1 VPVRGWLDMEIVK
14 VIIETI
20 KYIFL
25 GLIQGLTEV
34 IPVSSSG
41 HVKMAQ
47 QLLNI
52 TIDEGLL
59 FLILVNTGSLI
70 ALLYH
75 FRTLIIRI
83 VGNFFKYIFVKDSRE
98 FSKEDFEYLMKIVV
112 ASIPAAVIGFLFSD
126 TIEQIYI
133 QYGLVLVGTGLLVT
147 ATVLFV
153 ARDYSSMNGRQ
164 TISMKDAFT
173 IGFFQL
179 FALIPGLSRNAVTTS
194 TGLFRK
200 MSMETSLVFSLL
212 LSIPLSIGSL
222 LNYILKIFIQGEAA
236 DLGFDVSNIAQY
248 VYYFFAFIASIFA
261 TLIALKF
268 IFIFFRRGKLI
279 YFSLYLFAVGLIAL
293 FYGLIKL

>member
-1 VPVRGWLDMEIVK
+1 MEIVK

-70 ALLYH
+70 AFLYH

-83 VGNFFKYIFVKDSRE
+83 VGNFFKYIFVKDTRE

-126 TIEQIYI
+126 VFDQIYLE
-133 QYGLVLVGTGLLVT
+133 YGLVLVGTGLLIT
-147 ATVLFV
+147 ATVLYV
-153 ARDYSSMNGRQ
+153 ARDYSSINGRQ
-164 TISMKDAFT
+164 TVSMKDAIT
-173 IGFFQL
+173 IGFFQM
-179 FALIPGLSRNAVTTS
+179 FALIPGLSRNGVTTS

-222 LNYILKIFIQGEAA
+222 LNYILKIFIQGEAS
-236 DLGFDVSNIAQY
+236 DLGFDVTNIAQY
-248 VYYFFAFIASIFA
+248 IFYFFAFIASILA
-261 TLIALKF
+261 TLIALKY
-268 IFIFFRRGKLI
+268 IFIFFRRGKLV

-293 FYGLIKL
+293 FYGLINL